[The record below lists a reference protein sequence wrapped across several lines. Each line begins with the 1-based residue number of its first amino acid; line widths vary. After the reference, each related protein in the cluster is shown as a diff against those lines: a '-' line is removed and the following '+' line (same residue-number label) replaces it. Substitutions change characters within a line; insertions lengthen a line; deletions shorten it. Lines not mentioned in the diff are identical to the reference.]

1 MKRSL
6 EFSAHVLPI
15 LLTPCTNRFM
25 ARARTK
31 FYKELNQG
39 KSYCNWGKEIGGA
52 HAFLFDLVN
61 RVGKILTKKSVRG
74 LTRIMLPFRKS
85 GGKLGRVA
93 GTVMVALLLFA
104 YVYRSSICFGQSSPT
119 GPAYVF
125 LTPAVHTVQRIGE
138 NFLVEAKVEDII
150 ELQSCVFTIAYNTSL
165 LNATHIARGNF
176 FPQNA
181 TFNFEI
187 NETAGLVTIN
197 MSLLNPSP
205 GLTGNGTLA
214 NVTFEVSTRAVES
227 EIGLRTIRL
236 TASGGE
242 SIECLL
248 GGVLLFWW
256 ALDADPDEMGR
267 QIDAYTEVGYFVRG
281 DIVHLFANVT
291 YNRWPVQSQLV
302 GFQVQNG
309 LGENYATLVA
319 VTNEDGTAEVI
330 FTIPQSYSSAGIWTA
345 IGTAQLADRVIW
357 DIVTFTV
364 MSHLPHGPKA
374 DFTGSPN
381 PTYRLTNVQFDA
393 STSLPGWNGTNIAPI
408 TEYFWD
414 FGDGNTTTTFTPF
427 VNHTYQEPGIYYVT
441 LTVYAPDA
449 TPQTDSTTRR
459 ITVLPL
465 VVGGYTI
472 APEVVRES
480 AQVAAPSLPEFASLT
495 ISLVLAGWKLR
506 KKTWT

>member
-1 MKRSL
+1 
-6 EFSAHVLPI
+6 V
-15 LLTPCTNRFM
+15 
-25 ARARTK
+25 
-31 FYKELNQG
+31 YVVQG
-39 KSYCNWGKEIGGA
+39 
-52 HAFLFDLVN
+52 
-61 RVGKILTKKSVRG
+61 
-74 LTRIMLPFRKS
+74 
-85 GGKLGRVA
+85 
-93 GTVMVALLLFA
+93 
-104 YVYRSSICFGQSSPT
+104 
-119 GPAYVF
+119 
-125 LTPAVHTVQRIGE
+125 IGE
-138 NFLVEAKVEDII
+138 NFSVEAEVEDIM
-150 ELQSCVFTIAYNTSL
+150 ELQSCVFTIAYNNSL
-165 LNATHIARGNF
+165 LNATHIARGDF

-197 MSLLNPSP
+197 MSLLDPSS

-214 NVTFEVSTRAVES
+214 NLTFEVSTRAAES
-227 EIGLRTIRL
+227 EIGFRTIQL

-242 SIECLL
+242 SIDCLL

-256 ALDADPDEMGR
+256 SLDADPDEMGR
-267 QIDAYTEVGYFVRG
+267 QIDAYTEGGYFIKG
-281 DIVHLFANVT
+281 DNVHLLANVT

-319 VTNEDGTAEVI
+319 VTNDNGTAEVR
-330 FTIPQSYSSAGIWTA
+330 FTIPPLVSSVGLWTA

-364 MSHLPHGPKA
+364 ISHLPHGPKA
-374 DFTGSPN
+374 DFTWSPI
-381 PTYRLTNVQFDA
+381 PTHECSDVQFDA
-393 STSLPGWNGTNIAPI
+393 SSSNPGWNGTNIAPI

-427 VNHTYQEPGIYYVT
+427 VNHTYQEPGFYYVT

-449 TPQTDSTTRR
+449 TPQTDSRTRIVR
-459 ITVLPL
+459 VLPCAPAP
-465 VVGGYTI
+465 VGGYTI

-480 AQVAAPSLPEFASLT
+480 APVTALSLPEFAFLT

-506 KKTWT
+506 KKRWT